1 MAFWDPW
8 FTGIADW
15 ISSNN
20 WNELPTSAL
29 FIALTSIFLA
39 SISTFATRLI
49 LDTDALKESMQKV
62 NDWNQKRKTAMQT
75 ADKKLWLSV
84 KRDEER
90 VKKLQSSMMFKR
102 MKPMLFTTIP
112 FLLLFAILRSAFPSG
127 EFGHNYAWLP
137 FNLGGFPWIG
147 TPWFQT
153 SGTLPSGELD
163 TLLDPVYHGF
173 SKAPFTLWYF
183 MVSFA
188 FGSLLSRIFG
198 ATPSGATHTKKKS
211 KKIEPLKQA
220 TVSKKEQLAKNKPQ
234 SKTNK

>member
-1 MAFWDPW
+1 MAFWDSW
-8 FTGIADW
+8 FQGIAEW
-15 ISSNN
+15 IASNN
-20 WNELPTSAL
+20 WNQRPYSAL
-29 FIALTSIFLA
+29 MIAVTAIILA
-39 SISTFATRLI
+39 SVSTLSTRLI

-102 MKPMLFTTIP
+102 MKPMLITTIP
-112 FLLLFAILRSAFPSG
+112 FLIVFAILRSAFSG
-127 EFGHNYAWLP
+127 HYYAWLP
-137 FNLGGFPWIG
+137 FNLGEGFPWIG
-147 TPWFQT
+147 ANWFET
-153 SGTLPSGELD
+153 SIGWENPNFNGL
-163 TLLDPVYHGF
+163 
-173 SKAPFTLWYF
+173 SKVPFTIWYF
-183 MVSFA
+183 IVSFA

-220 TVSKKEQLAKNKPQ
+220 TVSKKEQLAKNKSQ
-234 SKTNK
+234 YKANK

>member
-1 MAFWDPW
+1 MAFWDDW
-8 FTGIADW
+8 FSGIADW
-15 ISSNN
+15 VSSNN

-29 FIALTSIFLA
+29 FIAITAIFLA

-112 FLLLFAILRSAFPSG
+112 FLLLFAILRTAFPSG

-147 TPWFQT
+147 NPWLQT
-153 SGTLPSGELD
+153 SAGWENPAFD
-163 TLLDPVYHGF
+163 GF
-173 SKAPFTLWYF
+173 SKVPFTLWYF

-198 ATPSGATHTKKKS
+198 ATPSGATHTRKKS

-220 TVSKKEQLAKNKPQ
+220 TVSKKEQLALNKSQ
-234 SKTNK
+234 SKANK

>member
-8 FTGIADW
+8 FSGIAEW
-15 ISSNN
+15 ITNNN
-20 WNELPTSAL
+20 WNQLPNSAL
-29 FIALTSIFLA
+29 FIALTSIMLA
-39 SISTFATRLI
+39 SISTMATRLI

-112 FLLLFAILRSAFPSG
+112 FLLLFAILRTAFPSTG
-127 EFGHNYAWLP
+127 DNGHNFAWLP
-137 FNLGGFPWIG
+137 FNIGGFPWIG

-153 SGTLPSGELD
+153 SPAN
-163 TLLDPVYHGF
+163 DPNYYGYNPAYEGF

-198 ATPSGATHTKKKS
+198 ATPSGATHTRKKS

-220 TVSKKEQLAKNKPQ
+220 TVSRKEQLAKNKLQ
-234 SKTNK
+234 SKSNK

>member
-8 FTGIADW
+8 FTGIAEW
-15 ISSNN
+15 ITSMG
-20 WNELPTSAL
+20 WNQLPNSAL
-29 FIALTSIFLA
+29 FIALTSIMLA
-39 SISTFATRLI
+39 SISTLATRLI

-102 MKPMLFTTIP
+102 MKPMLITTIP
-112 FLLLFAILRSAFPSG
+112 FLILFAILRTAFTTD
-127 EFGHNYAWLP
+127 HNYAWLP
-137 FNLGGFPWIG
+137 FNLGDFPWIG
-147 TPWFQT
+147 NPWFQV
-153 SGTLPSGELD
+153 SGISYPSGVVDTTLPLK
-163 TLLDPVYHGF
+163 YHGY

-211 KKIEPLKQA
+211 KKIEPLKTA